1 MPKMARLGLFIVAAL
16 AILFAGIFIIGSQ
29 QGLFTHTYH
38 LRTEFATVSGL
49 LNGAEVRIGGLRKGT
64 IDEIRLPESP
74 LGKVSVTLSL
84 ERSTS
89 KLVKTDS
96 LAAIETE
103 GLLGNK
109 YLAIS
114 FGSPGAPEVKD
125 WATIAS
131 APPLDVADLFKKTS
145 AIMDTTHSAM
155 KHVDATVTELATMA
169 ARVNRGEGTVGA
181 LLHERTL
188 YNKFTATADEA
199 NATLV
204 QAKLGLTA
212 FQENMQAL
220 KKNFLLRGYFKDR
233 GYGDSAELT
242 KWELPQL
249 PGTAPLKKFTFAAQ
263 DLFAKADTAQ
273 LKNKKPLK
281 EVGRYLEQ
289 TPFTLA
295 VVQGFSGLKGDQEA
309 NLTLTQAQAMVVRT
323 YLAEG
328 FDVDDGKLKTMGMG
342 EAAAAVPRLDH
353 WIEILVYQE

>member
-1 MPKMARLGLFIVAAL
+1 MPKMARLGLFIVASL
-16 AILFAGIFIIGSQ
+16 AILFAGVFIIGNQ

-49 LNGAEVRIGGLRKGT
+49 LSGAEVRIGGLRKGT
-64 IDEIRLPESP
+64 IEAIRLPESP

-84 ERSTS
+84 DRSTS

-114 FGSPGAPEVKD
+114 FGSPDAPEVKD

-131 APPLDVADLFKKTS
+131 APPLDVADLLKKTN

-188 YNKFTATADEA
+188 YTKFTATADEA

-204 QAKLGLTA
+204 QAKVGLTA

-220 KKNFLLRGYFKDR
+220 KKNFLLRGYFKER
-233 GYGDSAELT
+233 GYGDATELT
-242 KWELPQL
+242 KWELPNL
-249 PGTAPLKKFTFAAQ
+249 PGTEPLKKFTFAAK

-273 LKNKKPLK
+273 LKHKKPLN
-281 EVGRYLEQ
+281 EVGSFLEQ
-289 TPFTLA
+289 NAFTLV
-295 VVQGFSGLKGDQEA
+295 VVQAFSGLKGDQDE

-323 YLAEG
+323 YLADR
-328 FDVDDGKLKTMGMG
+328 FDVDDGKVKTMGMG
-342 EAAAAVPRLDH
+342 EVAATVAGRDH
-353 WIEILVYQE
+353 WIEISVF